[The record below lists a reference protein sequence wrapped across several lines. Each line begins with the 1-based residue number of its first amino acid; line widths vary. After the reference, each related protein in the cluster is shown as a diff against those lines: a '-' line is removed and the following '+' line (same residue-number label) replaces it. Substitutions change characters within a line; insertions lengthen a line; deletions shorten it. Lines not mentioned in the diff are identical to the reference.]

1 MNISIKKYAVLL
13 VIVTLI
19 ACLSFWMFPAESLK
33 NPNDVAHIKL
43 IDKVIV
49 VSLTISISCFL
60 LANFIL
66 KLSGKK

>member
-1 MNISIKKYAVLL
+1 
-13 VIVTLI
+13 
-19 ACLSFWMFPAESLK
+19 MFPAESLK

-66 KLSGKK
+66 KFSDKK